1 MTADQAGTTEMQDG
15 FIANIGGAEVIDL
28 DSGHMAM
35 ISQPAA
41 LAAILD
47 ELAARV
53 STATQKS
60 KNNCFAVANSCV
72 VVVVPDKQGLWARGP
87 CGAGR

>member
-1 MTADQAGTTEMQDG
+1 MQDG

-35 ISQPAA
+35 ISRPAA

-47 ELAARV
+47 DLAAR
-53 STATQKS
+53 
-60 KNNCFAVANSCV
+60 
-72 VVVVPDKQGLWARGP
+72 
-87 CGAGR
+87 AG